1 MARQNKK
8 QKRKQIRKVRV
19 KQERSRRQALPA
31 LLRKDPLLRNALNHR
46 HPLADCCIN
55 VKICEV
61 IFLSEPIASTTSI
74 RPPRSVSWSISPS

>member
-8 QKRKQIRKVRV
+8 QKRKQKRKVRV

-31 LLRKDPLLRNALNHR
+31 LLRKDPLLREALNYR
-46 HPLADCCIN
+46 HPLADGCIN

-61 IFLSEPIASTTSI
+61 IFK
-74 RPPRSVSWSISPS
+74 